1 MGNPIKKEGQTDQ
14 AVLAG
19 EKIEKEPPPQLPQEG
34 KPLLGPEEK
43 PSLSSLPETSSSTVT
58 HKPPFTPDDLLE
70 KIKRD
75 AQLLKVSEKEP
86 PTTSIEGESTTKKV
100 VTEPHPT
107 MVTEGESVAVVEK
120 SSSSPPDKGPVP
132 NESPAAEAGYL
143 APTKDFKLAPA
154 GSEKESITIIAEEE
168 RPATG
173 ELTGAVGIEG
183 PPERITTERGQSTA
197 PPVTEE
203 KVTPSAASTEKPPVT
218 GVSEKHPPA
227 TPEEK
232 LSPAVQGEKP
242 TPAAPAKD
250 LRQSPEIAEKESP
263 PVIAVEE
270 KLPIKEDQPA
280 PEAGKPHE
288 RPTTIGEQP
297 HIVVENKESP
307 VVEEKD
313 SLTVVV
319 EKEALSPSL
328 EEGLLP
334 AVAGMETPLAPAGE
348 GVEPPIAKLEE
359 LTTPSELVEEM
370 GKEIREI
377 VPTWEIWRT
386 DPAGDILIAVAIVLM
401 AAKVGGEI
409 AGLLRLPKV
418 VGKLIVGMIL
428 GNIYFLTGWEF
439 FNFIRVMPF
448 IKHLSYF
455 GALTL
460 LFSVGLQTDIR
471 AMGRVGASTVL
482 VALGAI
488 IGPAGLGFLVGHF
501 LLPDVP
507 IGSKLVLSIIL
518 CCTSVGLITA
528 TLIELKAMNTLEGRI
543 IIGSSVLAD
552 IIVYLAFGVVS
563 GFLVRGTLPLL
574 GVMISIGIVLAF
586 LATILIVVLKFGER
600 IGDFTTRRIPE
611 GLKLPILAV
620 VCLLLAFLATAI
632 GLHAVIG
639 AFAAGLLFRN
649 LRLRDSEGRE
659 YSVDWLLGP
668 AYMLL
673 VPILFLRVGA
683 LVRWESFLDREAVFV
698 GIAIVTAAVLGKML
712 AAVCPI
718 EKGVNRLAVG
728 LGVAP
733 KLENTIVLAG
743 ISKELGLL
751 DDMMFSSVVMAIIVS
766 STVCISLFKVTMSR
780 TLSKRERLIPEEGV
794 PAFHRGQRKKETYMT
809 LKRLGLR

>member
-1 MGNPIKKEGQTDQ
+1 MGQTDKITLPE
-14 AVLAG
+14 VLAEGRRPENAGTHEGSSQMG
-19 EKIEKEPPPQLPQEG
+19 EPLQVSVGTEGKAHHISSENEPPCAHFDEG
-34 KPLLGPEEK
+34 KPLLVPEEK
-43 PSLSSLPETSSSTVT
+43 PSLSSLPEMPSSTVT

-86 PTTSIEGESTTKKV
+86 PTTSIEGESATKKV
-100 VTEPHPT
+100 VTGPHPT
-107 MVTEGESVAVVEK
+107 MVTEGE
-120 SSSSPPDKGPVP
+120 
-132 NESPAAEAGYL
+132 
-143 APTKDFKLAPA
+143 
-154 GSEKESITIIAEEE
+154 
-168 RPATG
+168 
-173 ELTGAVGIEG
+173 
-183 PPERITTERGQSTA
+183 
-197 PPVTEE
+197 PVTEE
-203 KVTPSAASTEKPPVT
+203 KVTTSDASTEKPPVT
-218 GVSEKHPPA
+218 GVSEKHPTAP
-227 TPEEK
+227 PEEK

-242 TPAAPAKD
+242 VPAAPAKD
-250 LRQSPEIAEKESP
+250 LRQSPEIAAKESP

-270 KLPIKEDQPA
+270 KLPTKEDQQA
-280 PEAGKPHE
+280 TEAGKPPE
-288 RPTTIGEQP
+288 LPTTIGEQP
-297 HIVVENKESP
+297 HVAVEDKVSP
-307 VVEEKD
+307 VVGEKD

-319 EKEALSPSL
+319 EKEALPPSL

-334 AVAGMETPLAPAGE
+334 AIAGKETPLTPAGE
-348 GVEPPIAKLEE
+348 GVEPPITQLEE
-359 LTTPSELVEEM
+359 LTTPSEIVEEI

-386 DPAGDILIAVAIVLM
+386 DPAGDILIAVAIVLVS
-401 AAKVGGEI
+401 AKVGGEI

-439 FNFIRVMPF
+439 FNFLRVMPF
-448 IKHLSYF
+448 IKNLSYF

-471 AMGRVGASTVL
+471 AMGRVGASSVL
-482 VALGAI
+482 VALGSI

-501 LLPDVP
+501 LLPDAP

-528 TLIELKAMNTLEGRI
+528 TLIELKALNTPEGRI
-543 IIGSSVLAD
+543 IIGGSILAD

-563 GFLVRGTLPLL
+563 GFFARGTLPLL

-586 LATILIVVLKFGER
+586 LAVILIAVLKFGEG

-611 GLKLPILAV
+611 GLKVPILAV

-639 AFAAGLLFRN
+639 ALAAGLLFRN

-659 YSVDWLLGP
+659 YSVDWFLGP
-668 AYMLL
+668 AYALL

-683 LVRWESFLDREAVFV
+683 LVRWESFLDREAVLV
-698 GIAIVTAAVLGKML
+698 GIAIVAAAVLGKML

-728 LGVAP
+728 LGMAP
-733 KLENTIVLAG
+733 KLENTLVLAG

-751 DDMMFSSVVMAIIVS
+751 DDILFSSVVMAIIVS

-780 TLSKRERLIPEEGV
+780 TLSKRERLIPEGV
-794 PAFHRGQRKKETYMT
+794 PAFHRGQRKKETYMM
-809 LKRLGLR
+809 LKRLGLK